1 MRAALVF
8 LPLMFHACSQ
18 PAKGQQNAFAGTV
31 DVGPSSNSAFVADSG
46 ANEIVSRLLAEN
58 ERRKERLQGYTVI
71 RTYEIKSREG
81 KMAAQSVVR
90 MEYRAPDAKTFEKT
104 SEQGSAIVRRLV
116 FDELMDSESQSSSGK
131 QREDSALTPVNY
143 VFHFAG
149 EEDLGP
155 YHCLVL
161 RVVPR
166 RVDKFLFEGR
176 IWVESNDFAV
186 AKIEGHPAKKL
197 SFWIKQADFVR
208 EYQRVDGFWLPLRDE
223 TQVDVKVYGRRV
235 LTIEHGPYRITN
247 NSEP

>member
-1 MRAALVF
+1 MRAAFVF

-31 DVGPSSNSAFVADSG
+31 DIGPSSNSAFVADSG

-81 KMAAQSVVR
+81 KMAAQSVAR

-149 EEDLGP
+149 KRTLDPIIALCFGWCRGAWTSFCSKGESGSK
-155 YHCLVL
+155 VMIL
-161 RVVPR
+161 RSPR
-166 RVDKFLFEGR
+166 LRGTPRKSFPSGLSKRILF
-176 IWVESNDFAV
+176 VS
-186 AKIEGHPAKKL
+186 
-197 SFWIKQADFVR
+197 IKEWTDSGYPSA
-208 EYQRVDGFWLPLRDE
+208 
-223 TQVDVKVYGRRV
+223 TKRRW
-235 LTIEHGPYRITN
+235 T
-247 NSEP
+247 